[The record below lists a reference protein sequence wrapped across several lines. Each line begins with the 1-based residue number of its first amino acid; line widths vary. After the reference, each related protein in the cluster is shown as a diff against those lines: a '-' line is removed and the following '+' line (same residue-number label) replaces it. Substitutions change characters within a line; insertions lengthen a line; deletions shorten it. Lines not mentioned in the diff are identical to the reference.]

1 MKKCHPRTEPA
12 FLLLRRRVPW
22 TVMPVGK
29 RICTLRVNGE
39 AREVAVEGTAT
50 LLEVLRYE
58 LGLTGSKQ
66 GCDEGDCG
74 ACTVLIDGRPALAC
88 LSLAVTL
95 EGREITTIEGLAG
108 PKGLHPVQDA
118 FDEHGA
124 AQCGFCTP
132 GMIMSAKALLD
143 RNPEAS
149 TDEVRSALAGNLCR
163 CTGYVKIIDAV
174 RAAGARMKREQ
185 AEPAAPAAPAA
196 PADGAA

>member
-1 MKKCHPRTEPA
+1 
-12 FLLLRRRVPW
+12 
-22 TVMPVGK
+22 MPVGK
-29 RICTLRVNGE
+29 RICALRVNGE
-39 AREVAVEGTAT
+39 LREVAVEGTAT

-143 RNPEAS
+143 RDPEA
-149 TDEVRSALAGNLCR
+149 TADEVRTALAGNLCR

-185 AEPAAPAAPAA
+185 SERSPREPSSGGDA
-196 PADGAA
+196 